1 MNLFNP
7 FITMFGF
14 GDKGTRV
21 KDIPYGVKHD
31 KLVPKGCKRYYFNN
45 SGQFQFTR
53 SMGYNLEIIA
63 LNDKN
68 AMRKFKRIMSNIVKP
83 CS

>member
-1 MNLFNP
+1 MLHNP

-14 GDKGTRV
+14 GSQGTRV

-45 SGQFQFTR
+45 DGQFQFTR
-53 SMGYNLEIIA
+53 SMGYNQEVIA

-68 AMRKFKRIMSNIVKP
+68 AVRKFEHIMSKIIK
-83 CS
+83 S